1 MKFLQDYLQGIFK
14 NNIGNVK
21 INLSHDNHICSVVE
35 LPSTTITKSI
45 GSSKLIQVELEFICD
60 SSTLPER
67 LGSLRLLSKHNDDAN
82 LCMYRYLCLYGKETS
97 DIFRYALGYDD

>member
-21 INLSHDNHICSVVE
+21 ISLSHDNHICSTVE
-35 LPSTTITKSI
+35 IPSATIIKSI
-45 GSSKLIQVELEFICD
+45 GSCKLIQVELEFTCD
-60 SSTLPER
+60 SSALPER
-67 LGSLRLLSKHNDDAN
+67 LGSLRLLSNHNDAN
-82 LCMYRYLCLYGKETS
+82 LCTYRYLCLYGKETS

>member
-1 MKFLQDYLQGIFK
+1 MKFLQDYLQDIFK
-14 NNIGNVK
+14 SNIGNVK

-35 LPSTTITKSI
+35 ISPTTITKSI

-67 LGSLRLLSKHNDDAN
+67 IGSLRLLSKHNDAN
-82 LCMYRYLCLYGKETS
+82 LCIYRYLCLYGKETS